1 MSINFIKTLK
11 HEGVELDFKT
21 MSSILWYSPIH
32 ASYIQRDSLLDGT
45 WVFTK
50 TSDPYI
56 LFLFKRMFSANVTRY
71 ASAEECYKAV
81 KEMNAFPPN
90 TIGVYQANDSLLYAI
105 LEKLRNSIAH
115 GTFNIQNSTIF
126 GIGQVRNKQ
135 EACINLYYSF
145 SLDCLKHMDDFHNAV
160 KALSRLK
167 ENDLV
172 SFSRQYLGA
181 ATLDETHF
189 QIKGDKYCFENNTF
203 QASRSVFDQLKNNA
217 EGNKVNIY
225 NDIKTT
231 PTTIEEARRLRN
243 AGRIMTVLDFITGLI
258 NEG

>member
-1 MSINFIKTLK
+1 MSINFKKTLK
-11 HEGVELDFKT
+11 HESVELDFKII
-21 MSSILWYSPIH
+21 SSILWYSPIH

-45 WVFTK
+45 WVLEK

-56 LFLFKRMFSANVTRY
+56 LFLLKRLFSTNVIRY
-71 ASAEECYKAV
+71 SSAEECCKAAR
-81 KEMNAFPPN
+81 EMDAFPPN
-90 TIGVYQANDSLLYAI
+90 AIGVYQANKPLLDTI

-115 GTFNIQNSTIF
+115 GAFNIQNSTIF

-135 EACINLYYSF
+135 EACVNLYYSF
-145 SLDCLKHMDDFHNAV
+145 SLDCLKRMDDFYNAV
-160 KALSRLK
+160 KALSHLK

-172 SFSRQYLGA
+172 SFSQQYLGA
-181 ATLDETHF
+181 AALDETHF
-189 QIKGDKYCFENNTF
+189 QIKGDKYCFENKTF
-203 QASRSVFDQLKNNA
+203 QASRNAFDQLKDNT

-231 PTTIEEARRLRN
+231 PTTIEETQRLRKT
-243 AGRIMTVLDFITGLI
+243 GRIMTVLDFITDLI